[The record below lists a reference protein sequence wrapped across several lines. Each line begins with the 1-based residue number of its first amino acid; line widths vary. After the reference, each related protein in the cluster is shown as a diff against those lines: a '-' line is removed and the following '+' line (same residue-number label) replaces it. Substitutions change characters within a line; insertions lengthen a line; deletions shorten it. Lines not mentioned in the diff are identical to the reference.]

1 MYIITLCLEI
11 KDIKKIDSTIKFCNE
26 AFSEFLEEYKDFDN
40 INLSIRKE
48 GINLF
53 LDFKIK
59 KTNFIS
65 IFEDLILNIDLPFFY
80 FEFKNNLI

>member
-26 AFSEFLEEYKDFDN
+26 AFSKFLNQYKHFDN
-40 INLSIRKE
+40 IKLSMRKE

>member
-1 MYIITLCLEI
+1 M
-11 KDIKKIDSTIKFCNE
+11 
-26 AFSEFLEEYKDFDN
+26 
-40 INLSIRKE
+40 RKE

-65 IFEDLILNIDLPFFY
+65 IFGDLILNIDLPFFY